1 MELIQVLSTLLII
14 VLLIIGISR
23 KFYTATI
30 MLLIAI
36 ATLLV
41 YTLATGNTVLDPKTT
56 SGNNIIDVFE
66 FVKTKFSTTFTTNGI
81 IMLPVF
87 GYSIYM
93 NSIGASK
100 LFALVGAQPVK
111 NSKNPYI
118 IGIPVGL
125 ILAAL
130 VRLAIPSHTGVCT
143 LLLTTL
149 FPILV
154 SAGLSRMTAASVIL
168 IGSSFDWGPADAVT
182 SVLLVNSNGV
192 GSAMSLS
199 DYAINYQF
207 KIFPVAIIATIILL
221 SIISKYYDKR
231 DGFISEKLESAKPK
245 DLGLPMYY
253 CILPLLPLIFMILF
267 SKFLISSITISA
279 FAASFLSFVIAI
291 LLEGINKRSFKESVN
306 ASKSQFEGMGRC
318 YIDILAT
325 ISSATVFAGAITLIG
340 GFDVLAN
347 WLKAANVNAILILVI
362 VILMCIFMTA
372 ITTSSTGALQALVPF
387 IFKVSVS
394 TGQNTPWFLAPLMF
408 ATGFGRS
415 ISPISPAPLVCAGQA
430 GVDVVDLTKRCLIPL
445 IAGQLIITVMS
456 LMMY

>member
-1 MELIQVLSTLLII
+1 MELIQVFSTLLII
-14 VLLIIGISR
+14 VLLIIGISK
-23 KFYTATI
+23 KFYTATT

-36 ATLLV
+36 VTLII
-41 YTLATGNTVLDPKTT
+41 YTLVTGKPVDPKST

-66 FVKTKFSTTFTTNGI
+66 FVKTKFSTTFTSNGI

-100 LFALVGAQPVK
+100 LFALVGSQPVK

-199 DYAINYQF
+199 DYALNYQF
-207 KIFPVAIIATIILL
+207 KIFPIAIIATIILL
-221 SIISKYYDKR
+221 SIISKAYDKKE
-231 DGFISEKLESAKPK
+231 GFVSEKLESASPK

-253 CILPLLPLIFMILF
+253 AILPLLPLIFMILF
-267 SKFLISSITISA
+267 SKFVISSITISA

-291 LLEGINKRSFKESVN
+291 ILEAINKKSFKESVN

-318 YIDILAT
+318 YIDILAV

-340 GFDVLAN
+340 GFDVLAK
-347 WLKAANVNAILILVI
+347 WLKAANVSSILILVI
-362 VILMCIFMTA
+362 VIFMVIFMTA

-387 IFKVSVS
+387 IYKISLS
-394 TGQNTPWFLAPLMF
+394 TGQNTPWYLAPLMY

-415 ISPISPAPLVCAGQA
+415 ISAISPAPLVCAGQA
-430 GVDVVDLTKRCLIPL
+430 GVDVVQLTKRCIVPL
-445 IAGQLIITVMS
+445 IAGQLVITIMS
-456 LMMY
+456 MLMY